1 MIPEVNMIAL
11 GANLAATR
19 RQQHLRQ
26 ADLARE
32 VGIHGVTLSRIE
44 NGKLPGVTVAVL
56 ARLAMRLDMSL
67 DRLLQWQPGQHV
79 CQRLQ
84 HAPVDTRVTAETGH
98 DGGLDGLRAS

>member
-32 VGIHGVTLSRIE
+32 VGIHEVTLSRIE

-56 ARLAMRLDMSL
+56 ARLAMRLDMSV
-67 DRLLQWQPGQHV
+67 DHLLQWQPGQHL
-79 CQRLQ
+79 CQGIKP
-84 HAPVDTRVTAETGH
+84 APVDNSVAAKTVHNGVL
-98 DGGLDGLRAS
+98 GGLRAS